1 MRWDD
6 AFSLFARFT
15 LVFCSCKCA
24 ILVTVRNLYCR
35 SITFIRAFET
45 MFLDWKLFLSYRNDQ
60 STLNKAARYFRLS
73 LNWDRIRLRPMR
85 TRIDNHQTSC
95 KTYRIQCIDIW
106 MHRYWSAPAV
116 FRLGSWRN
124 VIIRYFTNIW
134 LLTWWA
140 LLNECSNIFPDIFRY
155 SHCLAINCCINT
167 TVSDRRI
174 VNTHDS
180 IIDVVG

>member
-45 MFLDWKLFLSYRNDQ
+45 LFLDWKLILSYRNDQ
-60 STLNKAARYFRLS
+60 STLNNAARYFRLS
-73 LNWDRIRLRPMR
+73 LNWDRIRLCPMR

-95 KTYRIQCIDIW
+95 KTYRIQCIDMECIDIDPRLRSLGWGREGMLLYATLRTFDFWHDGHCW
-106 MHRYWSAPAV
+106 MNVPTS
-116 FRLGSWRN
+116 FR
-124 VIIRYFTNIW
+124 
-134 LLTWWA
+134 
-140 LLNECSNIFPDIFRY
+140 IFSDI
-155 SHCLAINCCINT
+155 AI
-167 TVSDRRI
+167 VLQ
-174 VNTHDS
+174 
-180 IIDVVG
+180 